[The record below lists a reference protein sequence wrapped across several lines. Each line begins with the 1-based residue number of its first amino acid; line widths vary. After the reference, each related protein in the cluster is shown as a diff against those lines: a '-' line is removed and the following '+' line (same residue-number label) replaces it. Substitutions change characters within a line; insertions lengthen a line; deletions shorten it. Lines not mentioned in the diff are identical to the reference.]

1 MLQAL
6 ARKKAFLKKA
16 NGKKGFTLVELVVVI
31 AILAILA
38 AIAIPTIN
46 NLIEDAN
53 KSTDMANAQTIEV
66 AIKTNIAQV
75 AAKKAGA
82 DISGALY
89 KGGTPDAPTLATL
102 LTGTSST
109 FNLKSDILT
118 CKTKDYEFY
127 YDPAT
132 GVVTPRTAKTG
143 SEVEL
148 TTSTALNEP
157 GGIG

>member
-89 KGGTPDAPTLATL
+89 KHDAESPTLATL
-102 LTGTSST
+102 LTGNSST

-118 CKTKDYEFY
+118 CQTKDYEFY

-148 TTSTALNEP
+148 TTSTALNET

>member
-89 KGGTPDAPTLATL
+89 KHDAESPTLATL

-148 TTSTALNEP
+148 TTSTALNET

>member
-46 NLIEDAN
+46 NLIGDAN
-53 KSTDMANAQTIEV
+53 KSTDQANAQTIEV

-82 DISGALY
+82 DIT
-89 KGGTPDAPTLATL
+89 GGLETGSVKNM
-102 LTGTSST
+102 LTTTAGT
-109 FNLKSDILT
+109 FMLRDDILG
-118 CKTKDYEFY
+118 CKTTGYKFFY
-127 YDPAT
+127 NPTDGT
-132 GVVTPRTAKTG
+132 VTPKASGETGEIDLSEATVGTGGVIVAK
-143 SEVEL
+143 
-148 TTSTALNEP
+148 
-157 GGIG
+157 

>member
-6 ARKKAFLKKA
+6 AEKKAFLKKA

-46 NLIEDAN
+46 NLIADAN

-75 AAKKAGA
+75 AAKTEG
-82 DISGALY
+82 
-89 KGGTPDAPTLATL
+89 ATL
-102 LTGTSST
+102 SGGVETGTVEAMLTTAKGT
-109 FNLKSDILT
+109 FQLRSDILK
-118 CKTKDYEFY
+118 CKTKDCKFY
-127 YDPAT
+127 YNPTTGTVTPKTSGAT
-132 GVVTPRTAKTG
+132 GDIDLTDATVGTGGVIVAK
-143 SEVEL
+143 
-148 TTSTALNEP
+148 
-157 GGIG
+157 